1 MSDELLVGGQCA
13 LAEAKLLYR
22 IIGPENTVEKLR
34 DLIVVPPKIEKV
46 LRAYMRERPEDAW
59 WIEQSLEFRRDILK
73 EFNRLVR
80 DGSSNCLQEHGPDL
94 PEVEEQPSIDQ
105 GLKVCHLIAQVQKPR
120 SLSNDSLDN
129 SVDARIRVPVNT

>member
-1 MSDELLVGGQCA
+1 MSDELLVGGQTA

-46 LRAYMRERPEDAW
+46 LRAYMRQSPEDAW

-80 DGSSNCLQEHGPDL
+80 DGSSNCLEEHGPDL
-94 PEVEEQPSIDQ
+94 PEVEEQPSIDR
-105 GLKVCHLIAQVQKPR
+105 GLKGDLEGARTSKDGTVQVKV
-120 SLSNDSLDN
+120 LVLN
-129 SVDARIRVPVNT
+129 